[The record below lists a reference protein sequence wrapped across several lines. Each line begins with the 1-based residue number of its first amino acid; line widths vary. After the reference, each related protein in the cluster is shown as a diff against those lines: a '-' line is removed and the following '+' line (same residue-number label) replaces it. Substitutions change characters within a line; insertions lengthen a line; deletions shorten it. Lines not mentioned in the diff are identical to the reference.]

1 MSSLLSEEQAS
12 VQKLTQLAT
21 ARKKPGKRAA
31 KADQVRRALFSA
43 AAAVVGKYGYE
54 GASVAAITKLAGVAS
69 GTFYNYF
76 ETRQKLFDLLL
87 PHVGEQL
94 LEYIRSRVHEEVG
107 VELERQRI
115 VAYFEFFRRNPGFLR
130 VLNEAEVFAPRA
142 FKQHVNGFAKRY
154 ERSLKRQL
162 ARGEL
167 GPYEEGELEALVY
180 ILMGARSYLT
190 MLGRAKARSSRDAF
204 DEAVIDTYMKL
215 VTKGLFSSDRPA
227 PSQR

>member
-1 MSSLLSEEQAS
+1 MSRVLDE
-12 VQKLTQLAT
+12 
-21 ARKKPGKRAA
+21 KKGSAVGSREVNEIVTNSKRPGKRAA

-43 AAAVVGKYGYE
+43 AATAVGKYGYE
-54 GASVAAITKLAGVAS
+54 GASVAVITKLAGVAS

-115 VAYFEFFRRNPGFLR
+115 IAYFEFFRRNPGFLR

-142 FKQHVNGFAKRY
+142 FKQHVTGFARRY

-167 GPYEEGELEALVY
+167 GSYEEGEIEAVVY

-190 MLGRAKARSSRDAF
+190 MLGRAKARSSRGAF
-204 DEAVIDTYMKL
+204 DKGVIDTYMKL
-215 VTKGLFSSDRPA
+215 VTHGLFSSN
-227 PSQR
+227 

>member
-1 MSSLLSEEQAS
+1 MEELNQGD
-12 VQKLTQLAT
+12 L
-21 ARKKPGKRAA
+21 ARKKPGKRAI
-31 KADQVRRALFSA
+31 KADQVRRALFA
-43 AAAVVGKYGYE
+43 AAATVVGKYGYE
-54 GASVAAITKLAGVAS
+54 GASVAAITKLAGVAN

-94 LEYIRSRVHEEVG
+94 LEYIRSRVQGEAG

-130 VLNEAEVFAPRA
+130 ILNEAEVFAPKA

-154 ERSLKRQL
+154 ERALARQL
-162 ARGEL
+162 ERGEI
-167 GPYEEGELEALVY
+167 GPYEEREIEALVY

-190 MLGRAKARSSRDAF
+190 MLGRAKARSSGGAF
-204 DEAVIDTYMKL
+204 DQAVIDTYMKL
-215 VTKGLFSSDRPA
+215 VTNGLFNACCTCVDRVPA
-227 PSQR
+227 SRKRARKS